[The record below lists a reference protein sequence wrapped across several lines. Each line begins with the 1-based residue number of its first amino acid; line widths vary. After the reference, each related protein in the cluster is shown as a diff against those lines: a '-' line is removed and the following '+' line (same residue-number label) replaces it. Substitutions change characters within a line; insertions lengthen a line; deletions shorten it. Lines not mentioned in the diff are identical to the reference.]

1 MPKLNLSTAP
11 VEQPIPATETP
22 ATPAEAAEVAAL
34 DVFAEVTTAP
44 AETAE
49 VAASPAADE
58 TSELDVFAAFVD
70 DETPEKEYATTSFN
84 ISNVKRDGNSIDII
98 LYQSKIKRSMSVYYD
113 QTKKTVTMPYRDGV
127 KMFDALDDGGKVAN
141 ITTGAEKRTYATL
154 NLTLDDIQT
163 HFSDKLDSLTWEP
176 RTKKRSKSDSD
187 RPSEG

>member
-1 MPKLNLSTAP
+1 MPELNFSAAP

-22 ATPAEAAEVAAL
+22 SDAPATESPATEAPGNTPAT
-34 DVFAEVTTAP
+34 DNPT
-44 AETAE
+44 
-49 VAASPAADE
+49 PAAGE
-58 TSELDVFAAFVD
+58 TSELDVFAAFLD
-70 DETPEKEYATTSFN
+70 DETPEKEYATTSLN

-127 KMFDALDDGGKVAN
+127 KMFDTLDDGGKVAN

-176 RTKKRSKSDSD
+176 RTKKRNKSDSD